1 MQNSGY
7 IQWNMAQINAEAT
20 GFKAEHPVLSPVN
33 MMVAGQLWTSCI
45 DARQP
50 YTADFLQL
58 VATLLHG
65 KGLE

>member
-20 GFKAEHPVLSPVN
+20 GFKVERPVLSPVN

-50 YTADFLQL
+50 YTADFL
-58 VATLLHG
+58 
-65 KGLE
+65 